1 MQRYR
6 ATAEAILEKLQTDT
20 PAATEQAVAKAVNR
34 GAAAATADIAAL
46 AQAPLATGT
55 GMAVVDSF
63 AATAVAAEL
72 TGVLAN
78 TRPNIFRSV
87 NDIYRRVI
95 SDVTANAL
103 LGATTRRQAAET
115 ALQRFAR
122 AGISGYT
129 DGNGRRWELTSYV
142 ESATRASLMNAAT
155 EGHTQR
161 LESYGFD
168 LVVVSDVPQ
177 ECALCLVPGTTV
189 EGPAPT
195 WRTRSEYRGDVIRIV
210 TASGKDLTGTPDH
223 TVLTAGGWVALKNLR
238 PGDQVISNTRQQWNS
253 GVMPNDIQVPT
264 LIEEVGE
271 SVVPLLLSGPARRDL
286 DQDVAYREVRAV
298 FPDRDL
304 LLEEC
309 AALCEPFG
317 DLSFIGAVGAA
328 AASTSGG
335 GLSLAA
341 EGLPSGCSVGGF
353 KHGGSLIGSSVGPSG
368 PHGFADHRGPLVM
381 AEAGHMA
388 DDAVMLGARL
398 NASSAKVVTDYPSA
412 DAEGGA
418 ELLRGFPGDVALDEI
433 VSLSVSEFSGHVWDL
448 TTEPNWFLANGIV
461 THNCRPWEG
470 KKLSLSGRTMGVQVV
485 QGKEIRVE
493 GTLAEAKRAGLL
505 HPNCRHSYSLW
516 TPRTR
521 SFGETADPEGDKARQ
536 KLRYL
541 ERCVRAA
548 RREELAALTP
558 EGERKARQKVAAY
571 QSKIREHVATTSAK
585 RQPHRE
591 RLTAA
596 R

>member
-1 MQRYR
+1 MPIQPGPDTEKLLTKLLELYGWAEQELLTKLAAALTKGIDGEHWTEQQLVEVQRYR

-20 PAATEQAVAKAVNR
+20 PAATEQSVAKAVNR
-34 GAAAATADIAAL
+34 GAAAATADIATL

-142 ESATRASLMNAAT
+142 ESATRASLMTAAT

-177 ECALCLVPGTTV
+177 EC
-189 EGPAPT
+189 
-195 WRTRSEYRGDVIRIV
+195 
-210 TASGKDLTGTPDH
+210 
-223 TVLTAGGWVALKNLR
+223 
-238 PGDQVISNTRQQWNS
+238 
-253 GVMPNDIQVPT
+253 
-264 LIEEVGE
+264 
-271 SVVPLLLSGPARRDL
+271 
-286 DQDVAYREVRAV
+286 
-298 FPDRDL
+298 DR
-304 LLEEC
+304 
-309 AALCEPFG
+309 
-317 DLSFIGAVGAA
+317 
-328 AASTSGG
+328 
-335 GLSLAA
+335 
-341 EGLPSGCSVGGF
+341 
-353 KHGGSLIGSSVGPSG
+353 
-368 PHGFADHRGPLVM
+368 
-381 AEAGHMA
+381 
-388 DDAVMLGARL
+388 
-398 NASSAKVVTDYPSA
+398 
-412 DAEGGA
+412 
-418 ELLRGFPGDVALDEI
+418 
-433 VSLSVSEFSGHVWDL
+433 
-448 TTEPNWFLANGIV
+448 
-461 THNCRPWEG
+461 CRPWEG
-470 KKLSLSGRTMGVQVV
+470 KILSLSGVISQNTGGKQVA
-485 QGKEIRVE
+485 
-493 GTLAEAKRAGLL
+493 GTLAQARRAGLY
-505 HPNCRHSYSLW
+505 HPNCRHSHSLW